1 MEKQIGIITHFFDK
15 IGVAVIKLSAPLKVG
30 DQIRI
35 EKNDGDFTQLVESIQ
50 VDKKPIES
58 AKKGDDVGLKVSEN
72 VKEGNKVFLLK

>member
-50 VDKKPIES
+50 DDKKPIES